1 MLMGK
6 YVDGVNLKLGLG
18 VALVYNSHLY
28 MIRFNLLRRFTPRI
42 GTNLKPRL
50 QRFAS
55 SYDADIAGLTEEE
68 AEVTPQLISGILTK
82 LGIQFRDA
90 VAQFAEKEVSPRAAE
105 IDKSNNFPSVR

>member
-68 AEVTPQLISGILTK
+68 AEVTLQSFLRYTYQACYPVSGCSHTICREGSLSK
-82 LGIQFRDA
+82 SSRD
-90 VAQFAEKEVSPRAAE
+90 
-105 IDKSNNFPSVR
+105 

>member
-18 VALVYNSHLY
+18 VALVYNFYLY
-28 MIRFNLLRRFTPRI
+28 MIRFNFLRRFTLRN

-55 SYDADIAGLTEEE
+55 SYDADVAGLTEEE
-68 AEVTPQLISGILTK
+68 AEVTLSNSSQVYSPISCYPVSGRSHTICRERSFSK
-82 LGIQFRDA
+82 ISRD
-90 VAQFAEKEVSPRAAE
+90 
-105 IDKSNNFPSVR
+105 